1 MKPIQPAILIACALG
16 WAAPASAQ
24 FAKPEDAIKY
34 RQNAL
39 FVMQQHFSRVAGMAT
54 GKVPFDAQAAADN
67 ASVAEAMSKLPWAA
81 FVPGSDKG
89 KTEARAEIWKEPAKF
104 KEAAEKTQVEMTKLA
119 AVAKTGNLDNLKTAV
134 RAVGS
139 TCKSCHDSFRQD

>member
-1 MKPIQPAILIACALG
+1 
-16 WAAPASAQ
+16 
-24 FAKPEDAIKY
+24 
-34 RQNAL
+34 
-39 FVMQQHFSRVAGMAT
+39 MQQHFSRVAGMAA

-89 KTEARAEIWKEPAKF
+89 KTEARPEIWKEPAKF

-119 AVAKTGNLDNLKTAV
+119 AAAKTGNLDNLKTAV
-134 RAVGS
+134 RAVSS